1 MESFKAPHEH
11 EEGVSAQVNQQM
23 MSAMVLQRPVE
34 LLKLINLSQVL
45 KVVDLVIKDSLY
57 PLLKEAATT

>member
-1 MESFKAPHEH
+1 
-11 EEGVSAQVNQQM
+11 

-34 LLKLINLSQVL
+34 LLKLINLSQVS

-57 PLLKEAATT
+57 PLLEEAATT